1 MHYEYSKILKKKV
14 SKICFGSWSLGGATI
29 KNPSYK
35 KMTSKNCTSILNES
49 IKIGINFFDT
59 SPAYGNSEKILGKF
73 LQNKKRENY
82 VIATKIGCENFQL
95 PLSFDLKDVKKQIK
109 NSLKRLKTDYIDIIK
124 FHSPSSLHEVKKS
137 LSYLRFLKK
146 KKIIRS
152 IGVSLK
158 NPLDYKKFSKLNF
171 DFYQLNFNLID
182 QRALNLKKKNK
193 ENFIARTIFNFGF
206 LTEEV
211 LKRKNLK
218 FDKYDHRSL
227 WSKEQ
232 LLLWYKHSEIISKKF
247 VSKDS
252 NIKELSCR
260 FVFSLKSM
268 NYAVVG
274 FTNLNDLKLFK
285 SNKIFKKISKK
296 KLKKLIEYYNNNTFF
311 YKSSKRKTKLN

>member
-146 KKIIRS
+146 KK
-152 IGVSLK
+152 
-158 NPLDYKKFSKLNF
+158 
-171 DFYQLNFNLID
+171 
-182 QRALNLKKKNK
+182 
-193 ENFIARTIFNFGF
+193 
-206 LTEEV
+206 
-211 LKRKNLK
+211 
-218 FDKYDHRSL
+218 
-227 WSKEQ
+227 
-232 LLLWYKHSEIISKKF
+232 
-247 VSKDS
+247 
-252 NIKELSCR
+252 
-260 FVFSLKSM
+260 
-268 NYAVVG
+268 
-274 FTNLNDLKLFK
+274 
-285 SNKIFKKISKK
+285 
-296 KLKKLIEYYNNNTFF
+296 NN
-311 YKSSKRKTKLN
+311 